1 MQRQEGSLRLIGQLV
16 CSIWQAPSSL
26 RDFVSKKKMEWVVM
40 EEDILSA
47 SGMYLHKSACTTAQA
62 QNHMCVHKHAQER
75 PKFQG
80 PQDIMRANS

>member
-1 MQRQEGSLRLIGQLV
+1 
-16 CSIWQAPSSL
+16 
-26 RDFVSKKKMEWVVM
+26 M